1 VTISTPP
8 TLASL
13 LEGRRFG
20 LVMSAGFFGFYGHA
34 GFLRGLFGSGLQP
47 SAFAGTSAGG
57 LIAAHAAAG
66 ASLDTLEKLLLELNR
81 EHFWDPD
88 PVGALVGAVRGGHG
102 FTGLLKGER
111 FRALLK
117 SSLPVD
123 TFEACPKPLVLAA
136 TNLSRARTEIF
147 SSGDLV
153 GPVHA
158 TCAYPGLFR
167 AVRLHDDLFWD
178 GGIIDK
184 APLVALAESE
194 AGQNLDAFLVHWLPS
209 RPREKLAGAFAY
221 AQGMGVG
228 LDAGRREHF
237 ALQLK
242 VLQARGIPV
251 YVVASHLPAVSPSK
265 LGRGR
270 QALEA
275 ARASAE
281 QALSL
286 PPESFPSR

>member
-1 VTISTPP
+1 MTAP

-34 GFLRGLFGSGLQP
+34 GFLEGLLRSGLQP
-47 SAFAGTSAGG
+47 SAYAGSSAGG

-66 ASLDTLEKLLLELNR
+66 ASLDTLQKVLLELNR

-88 PVGALVGAVRGGHG
+88 PIGALVGAVRGGHG
-102 FTGLLKGER
+102 STGLLKGDR
-111 FRALLK
+111 FRVLLK

-123 TFEACPKPLVLAA
+123 SFEACPKPLVLVA
-136 TNLSRARTEIF
+136 TNLTRARSEIF
-147 SSGDLV
+147 SSGDLL

-167 AVRLHDDLFWD
+167 AVPVRDELFWD

-194 AGQNLDAFLVHWLPS
+194 AGRDLDAFLVHWLPS
-209 RPREKLAGAFAY
+209 RSRQKLAGAFAY

-228 LDAGRREHF
+228 LDAARREHF

-242 VLQARGIPV
+242 VLEARGIPV
-251 YVVASHLPAVSPSK
+251 YVVVSHLPAVSPSK
-265 LGRGR
+265 LSQGR
-270 QALEA
+270 QAMEA
-275 ARASAE
+275 ARAATGR
-281 QALSL
+281 ALSKA
-286 PPESFPSR
+286 PEPFPSR